1 MSGAEIAAVAA
12 LFFAILNPF
21 VKMPMFL
28 KLSTGYSKSV
38 KRQMAASTSI
48 AVLISLLVVVWVGL
62 ELLEL
67 LEVSI
72 EGLQVAGGIII
83 ILIGIDMVL
92 GEGHAPSDE
101 TAEADLA
108 VSDESWKTKAV
119 VPLAIPLIVGGGA
132 ISVVA
137 TVMSD
142 FQETSDKLIIS
153 GVAAGSAFV
162 LFIVFF
168 FADELSKFLG
178 ASGVEIVTRVFGVV
192 VTSLGVQI
200 FMGGLLV
207 FLPGLL

>member
-1 MSGAEIAAVAA
+1 
-12 LFFAILNPF
+12 
-21 VKMPMFL
+21 
-28 KLSTGYSKSV
+28 
-38 KRQMAASTSI
+38 
-48 AVLISLLVVVWVGL
+48 
-62 ELLEL
+62 
-67 LEVSI
+67 
-72 EGLQVAGGIII
+72 
-83 ILIGIDMVL
+83 
-92 GEGHAPSDE
+92 
-101 TAEADLA
+101 
-108 VSDESWKTKAV
+108 V

-192 VTSLGVQI
+192 VASLGVQI